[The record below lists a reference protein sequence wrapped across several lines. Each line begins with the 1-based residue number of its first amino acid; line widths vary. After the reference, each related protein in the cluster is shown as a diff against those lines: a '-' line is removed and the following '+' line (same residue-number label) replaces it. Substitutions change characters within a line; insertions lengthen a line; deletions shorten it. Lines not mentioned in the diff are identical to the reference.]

1 MTLDFNVYSN
11 LSRQAI
17 AEGAVLLNNNNNA
30 LPLEKNC
37 QVAVFGRI
45 QHHYYKSGTGSGG
58 MVNVTKVTG
67 ILDALIECPDVS
79 VNQELIDIYTKWDHE
94 NPFDPGMGWS
104 SEPFSQKEMPVSDEL
119 AQAMAAVTDV
129 AIVIIGRIAGE
140 DNDIPAIPGAYYLT
154 ETEMDMLNKV
164 RHAYTRM
171 VVVLNVGSILDMR
184 FVDWVKPDAVLYA
197 WQGGMLGGY
206 GTVDILTGVCSPS
219 GKLTDTIA
227 NTLEDYPS
235 TPFYGNPVRNFYA
248 EDIYVGYRYFETFKP
263 ENVLYP
269 FGFGLSYTTFSI
281 QTNSFSASARGSV
294 KLSVSVKNTGILP
307 GKEVVQVYVMPP
319 QGALGKAKINLI
331 GFQKTKELLPGES
344 QTLDLDIAASSFS
357 SYDDSGIT
365 GHKSCFVLEA
375 GKYSIHVGN
384 SVRDTSEVGILTCE
398 ELLVTSQLEEALAP
412 VLPYQRMK
420 PILSDDGRLRISWE
434 DTPSST
440 IDETVRCMANL
451 PSEIPYVGDQGY
463 KLNDVKNNTVSMD
476 TFLAQLT
483 DDDLICMIR
492 GEGMGSPK
500 VTPGTAAAFGGVL
513 EHLKELGIPCGCCS
527 DGPSGMRIDSGFKA
541 FSLPCGTML
550 ASTFNLEL
558 LESLYTMTGW
568 EMVKNKVD
576 TLLGPGMNIHRNPL
590 NGRNFEY
597 FSEDPLVT
605 GKIASAQLR
614 GLHAAGVT
622 GTIKHFCGN
631 NQEHRRHEVDAVISE
646 RALRE
651 IYLRGFE
658 IAVKEGKATSI
669 MTTYGAVNGVWTAG
683 RYDLNTHVLRK
694 EWGFQGIVMTD
705 WWAAINERGGRPDK
719 TNFAAMVRSQN
730 DVYMVCPDAE
740 INSSGDNTLDALQ
753 SGKLTRAELQQS
765 ARNVCRFL
773 LNTHALTRM
782 NGHDVTIE
790 VINQPKQEEDLH
802 AENIVYYHVEDKTV
816 IDMENVDTKK
826 GSIFV
831 FALETTMQGGY
842 LVELTAKS
850 DMGELAQIPVAFY
863 GDSILCGV
871 FVWNGTNGKWTTQN
885 RRILLKSK
893 YSVVR
898 FHFQESGLNLKNIR
912 FILEKKIMDI
922 ENIDDYMKN

>member
-1 MTLDFNVYSN
+1 MTLDFNVYSS

-17 AEGAVLLNNNNNA
+17 AEGAVLLNNDNNA

-37 QVAVFGRI
+37 KVAVFGRI
-45 QHHYYKSGTGSGG
+45 QLHYYKSGTGSGG

-67 ILDALIECPDVS
+67 ILDALLECPDVS
-79 VNQELIDIYTKWDHE
+79 VNQKLVDIYTKWDHE

-104 SEPFSQKEMPVSDEL
+104 NEPNSQKEMPVSDDL
-119 AQAMAAVTDV
+119 VQSMAAVTDAAV
-129 AIVIIGRIAGE
+129 VIIGRSAGE
-140 DNDIPAIPGAYYLT
+140 DNDIPAAPGAYYLT

-164 RHAYTRM
+164 RTAYRRM
-171 VVVLNVGSILDMR
+171 IVVLNVGSILDMS
-184 FVDWVKPDAVLYA
+184 FVDLVRPDAVLYA

-206 GTVDILTGVCSPS
+206 GATDILTGVCSPS

-227 NTLEDYPS
+227 YKLEDYPS
-235 TPFYGNPVRNFYA
+235 TPFYGDPVRNFYA
-248 EDIYVGYRYFETFKP
+248 EDIYVGYRYFETFAP
-263 ENVLYP
+263 EKVRYP
-269 FGFGLSYTTFSI
+269 FGFGLSYTTFLV
-281 QTNSFSASARGSV
+281 QVNSFSASARGSV
-294 KLSVSVKNTGILP
+294 KLSVSVKNTGNLP
-307 GKEVVQVYVMPP
+307 GKEVVQVYVKPP
-319 QGALGKAKINLI
+319 QGSLGKARINLI

-344 QTLDLDIAASSFS
+344 QTLDLDIAVSSFS

-365 GHKSCFVLEA
+365 GHKSCFVLET

-384 SVRDTSEVGILTCE
+384 SIRNTSEAGAFACE
-398 ELLVTSQLEEALAP
+398 ELLVTERLEESLAP

-420 PILSDDGRLRISWE
+420 PIRSEEGSLCISWE

-440 IDETVRCMANL
+440 IDESAKRIANL
-451 PSEIPYVGDQGY
+451 PTEIPYAGDQGY
-463 KLNDVKNNTVSMD
+463 KLIDVRNNAVSMD
-476 TFLAQLT
+476 TFLSQLS

-500 VTPGTAAAFGGVL
+500 VTPGTAAAFGGVS
-513 EHLKELGIPCGCCS
+513 EHLKLLGIPCGCCS

-550 ASTFNLEL
+550 ASSFNLEL

-576 TLLGPGMNIHRNPL
+576 TLLGPGMNIHRHPL

-597 FSEDPLVT
+597 FSEDPLLT

-622 GTIKHFCGN
+622 GTIKHFSGN
-631 NQEHRRHEVDAVISE
+631 NQEHRRHEIDSVISE

-651 IYLRGFE
+651 IYLKGFE

-669 MTTYGAVNGVWTAG
+669 MTTYGALNGVWTAG

-694 EWGFQGIVMTD
+694 EWGYQGIVMTD
-705 WWAAINERGGRPDK
+705 WWANINERGGAPDK

-740 INSSGDNTLDALQ
+740 INSSGDNTLSALQ
-753 SGKLTRAELQQS
+753 SGKLTRAELQRS

-773 LNTHALTRM
+773 LNTYALTRM
-782 NGHDVTIE
+782 NGQDVTIE
-790 VINQPKQEEDLH
+790 VINQPNHEEEIDTK
-802 AENIVYYHVEDKTV
+802 NIVYYHVEDKTV
-816 IDMENVDTKK
+816 IDMENVNTKK
-826 GSIFV
+826 GSVFV

-850 DMGELAQIPVAFY
+850 DLGELAQIPVAFY

-871 FVWNGTNGKWTTQN
+871 FVWNGTGGKWTTQK
-885 RRILLKSK
+885 RHILLKSK

-912 FILEKKIMDI
+912 FTLEKKIMDI
-922 ENIDDYMKN
+922 ENIDDYMKG